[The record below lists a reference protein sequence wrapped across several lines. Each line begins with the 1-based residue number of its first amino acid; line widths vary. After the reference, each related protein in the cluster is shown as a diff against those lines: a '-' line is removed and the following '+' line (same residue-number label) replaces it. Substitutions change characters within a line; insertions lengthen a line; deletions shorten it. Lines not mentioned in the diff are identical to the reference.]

1 MTCDPAESLSASLED
16 YLEVIFHLEESN
28 RVARAKDI
36 ADQMNVQRASV
47 TGALKALAG
56 RGLIN
61 YSPYSYIT
69 LTTTGRKVARGIIH
83 RHNTLLEFFV
93 TALQL
98 TPEEAEA
105 NACRIEHSID
115 LVAVDRLVR
124 FLEFI
129 KTCPRTGIDWF
140 DAFARYCQRGVQ
152 TSNCE
157 DCVQLCLQR
166 VASTD
171 ARRDTQDLSTDGGSR
186 PAIETSESN
195 SKI

>member
-1 MTCDPAESLSASLED
+1 MIDDFAEGLSASLED
-16 YLEVIFHLEESN
+16 YLEVIYHLERSN

-69 LTTTGRKVARGIIH
+69 LTSSGRTVAQDIIR
-83 RHNTLLEFFV
+83 RHETLKEFFIA
-93 TALQL
+93 ALQL
-98 TPEEAEA
+98 APPEAEA
-105 NACRIEHSID
+105 NACRIEHAID
-115 LVAVDRLVR
+115 PMAVDRLVR

-129 KTCPRTGIDWF
+129 KICPRTGLDWLT
-140 DAFARYCQRGVQ
+140 AFGRYCQRGTQ

-157 DCVQLCLQR
+157 DCLKVCLER
-166 VASTD
+166 VHVP
-171 ARRDTQDLSTDGGSR
+171 DTKR
-186 PAIETSESN
+186 ES
-195 SKI
+195 

>member
-1 MTCDPAESLSASLED
+1 MTCELADGLSASLED
-16 YLEVIFHLEESN
+16 YLEVIFHLEDSN

-69 LTTTGRKVARGIIH
+69 LTDIGRKIARDIIH
-83 RHNTLLEFFV
+83 RHDTLKEFFV

-98 TPEEAEA
+98 TPEEGEA
-105 NACRIEHSID
+105 NACRIEHAID
-115 LVAVDRLVR
+115 PSAIDRLVR

-129 KTCPRTGIDWF
+129 KTCPRTGNDWF

-157 DCVQLCLQR
+157 DCIQLCMER
-166 VASTD
+166 FHTTGDPDEPPVVPG
-171 ARRDTQDLSTDGGSR
+171 QDSF
-186 PAIETSESN
+186 
-195 SKI
+195 

>member
-1 MTCDPAESLSASLED
+1 MIDTAPEGLSASLED
-16 YLEVIFHLEESN
+16 YVEVIYHLERSN

-69 LTTTGRKVARGIIH
+69 LTSVGRAVAQDVIH
-83 RHNTLLEFFV
+83 RHETLKEFFSA
-93 TALQL
+93 ALQL
-98 TPEEAEA
+98 APEEAEA
-105 NACRIEHSID
+105 NACRIEHAID
-115 LVAVDRLVR
+115 PLAVDRLVR

-129 KTCPRTGIDWF
+129 KMCPRTSFDWF
-140 DAFARYCQRGVQ
+140 SAFARYCQAGSR

-157 DCVQLCLQR
+157 DCLRSCLEKI
-166 VASTD
+166 S
-171 ARRDTQDLSTDGGSR
+171 S
-186 PAIETSESN
+186 SEPGD
-195 SKI
+195 KG

>member
-1 MTCDPAESLSASLED
+1 MDKVKKNSRSRAIRNSEDIVDGLSASLED
-16 YLEVIFHLEESN
+16 YLEVIFHLEQSN

-69 LTTTGRKVARGIIH
+69 LTSSGRNIARDVIH
-83 RHNTLLEFFV
+83 RHEVLKEFFI
-93 TALQL
+93 TALRMSPDQAD
-98 TPEEAEA
+98 T
-105 NACRIEHSID
+105 NACAIEHKINPEGI
-115 LVAVDRLVR
+115 DRLVR

-129 KTCPRTGIDWF
+129 KMCPRTGSDWF
-140 DAFARYCQRGVQ
+140 DAFARYCRNGIQ

-157 DCVQLCLQR
+157 TCMKVCMDRITQM
-166 VASTD
+166 
-171 ARRDTQDLSTDGGSR
+171 ARDRNT
-186 PAIETSESN
+186 PAESN
-195 SKI
+195 